1 MTINLILN
9 NKSETGDR
17 ILWARFASIYLHRS
31 ETTGCNSI
39 YPERENIE
47 MKKKRKKSRMIGTYA
62 QGKREKWNSI
72 LRWSRMHSVTVYTFG
87 E

>member
-1 MTINLILN
+1 
-9 NKSETGDR
+9 
-17 ILWARFASIYLHRS
+17 
-31 ETTGCNSI
+31 
-39 YPERENIE
+39 
-47 MKKKRKKSRMIGTYA
+47 MIGTYA

>member
-1 MTINLILN
+1 MRL
-9 NKSETGDR
+9 ETESSGLDLQAF
-17 ILWARFASIYLHRS
+17 IC
-31 ETTGCNSI
+31 TGVKPQDAVVSR
-39 YPERENIE
+39 ERKYRDE
-47 MKKKRKKSRMIGTYA
+47 KKKRKKSRMIGTYA